1 MRFRRA
7 PVATVLL
14 VALVALVACSSGVSS
29 RPSPA
34 ETLAAA
40 TAEAPTV
47 SVPERGPAGPER
59 LAGHAATRP
68 SQPPLTAAYR
78 PVLVPDAC
86 ADRDLPAPSATDP
99 VMTVLDRS
107 YALPASYAPDDLVPA
122 SEAGFTGASAAKL
135 VRAVLV
141 GDLAELRA
149 ASEDAGLA
157 IAIDSAYRS
166 FAAQGATFS
175 SWVTQLGLEAALAR
189 AARPGHSEHQLG
201 TAIDLSSPGWSGR
214 FGDWARETAEGAWMA
229 EHAWEYG
236 FVMSYP
242 AGAEAET
249 CFGYEPWHYRWIGR
263 AAAAEH
269 RAEEIPLRTFLA
281 ERAGG

>member
-1 MRFRRA
+1 MRVRRA
-7 PVATVLL
+7 VAPT
-14 VALVALVACSSGVSS
+14 ALFAILTACSSGVPV
-29 RPSPA
+29 RPSA
-34 ETLAAA
+34 TEMLAPA
-40 TAEAPTV
+40 TAPASPVAV
-47 SVPERGPAGPER
+47 SERGPAGPER
-59 LAGHAATRP
+59 LAGHAVTRP
-68 SQPPLTAAYR
+68 SQPALRAGYR
-78 PVLVPDAC
+78 LMLVPDPC

-99 VMTVLDRS
+99 VMTVLDRT
-107 YALPASYAPDDLVPA
+107 YALPASFAPDDLVPA
-122 SEAGFTGASAAKL
+122 AEAGFTGASAAKL

-141 GDLAELRA
+141 EDLAALRA
-149 ASEDAGLA
+149 ASEDAGLT

-166 FAAQGATFS
+166 YAAQETTFS

-201 TAIDLSSPGWSGR
+201 TAIDVSSPGWSGR

-229 EHAWEYG
+229 ERAWEYG

-263 AAAAEH
+263 AAAAEQ
-269 RAEEIPLRTFLA
+269 RAEGVALRTFLA